1 MSPQYIIAIDLGTT
15 GEKCVIYDLQGNSVA
30 EEYREIETIYPGPGA
45 AEIRSDDF
53 FKLTF
58 VNIRECLA
66 KSSINPK
73 EIAVISIDS
82 LMGGVIGIDR
92 NFNAVTYYDTAMDSR
107 AAEESSYLV
116 KNFGDIVL
124 EHNGAY
130 SIWGHKILYWKKRN
144 EWKDIYKFVHPA
156 AFVGAKLTG
165 LSGDDAFI
173 DQSFLSFS
181 ALSDLQKSQW
191 SEELCRTLEV
201 DTDKLPRIIKSTDI
215 IGETTA
221 GVKDLTGLPEGIPVC
236 AGCGDVVAGYVG
248 SGVLDSGEVAD
259 ISGTANILAVNL
271 DDFVVH
277 KHFANMKSPI
287 NDSYYLLVSHVL
299 GGRTLKWF
307 TDEFYAELREK
318 IEKNGSSV
326 YEYLDKEAEKV
337 TPGSHGLVSIDDL
350 QGRFFPPDMK
360 MRGLF
365 IGHTWSHKK
374 IYFYRSILEAIAYD
388 YFLGIDILKKL
399 VPDLELE
406 EINAIGSGA
415 NSSIW
420 LQIKAD
426 VLQIPFKTNY
436 RSDLSTL
443 GAAVIGAHSVGLIND
458 IKDFLD
464 GVLKTRSVVE
474 PRKEEFEKYKKYIDV
489 YIDAVS
495 NLNSYYAKLV

>member
-1 MSPQYIIAIDLGTT
+1 
-15 GEKCVIYDLQGNSVA
+15 
-30 EEYREIETIYPGPGA
+30 
-45 AEIRSDDF
+45 
-53 FKLTF
+53 
-58 VNIRECLA
+58 
-66 KSSINPK
+66 
-73 EIAVISIDS
+73 
-82 LMGGVIGIDR
+82 
-92 NFNAVTYYDTAMDSR
+92 
-107 AAEESSYLV
+107 
-116 KNFGDIVL
+116 
-124 EHNGAY
+124 
-130 SIWGHKILYWKKRN
+130 
-144 EWKDIYKFVHPA
+144 
-156 AFVGAKLTG
+156 
-165 LSGDDAFI
+165 
-173 DQSFLSFS
+173 
-181 ALSDLQKSQW
+181 
-191 SEELCRTLEV
+191 
-201 DTDKLPRIIKSTDI
+201 
-215 IGETTA
+215 
-221 GVKDLTGLPEGIPVC
+221 
-236 AGCGDVVAGYVG
+236 
-248 SGVLDSGEVAD
+248 
-259 ISGTANILAVNL
+259 
-271 DDFVVH
+271 
-277 KHFANMKSPI
+277 MKSPI

-426 VLQIPFKTNY
+426 VLQIPFQTNY

>member
-1 MSPQYIIAIDLGTT
+1 MSEQYIIAIDLGTT
-15 GEKCVIYDLQGNSVA
+15 GEKCVIYDLQGNSIA

-53 FKLTF
+53 FKLTR
-58 VNIRECLA
+58 VNIKQCLE
-66 KSSINPK
+66 KSKINP
-73 EIAVISIDS
+73 EDIAVISIDS
-82 LMGGVIGIDR
+82 LMGGVIGIDK

-107 AAEESSYLV
+107 AADESNYLV
-116 KNFGDIVL
+116 RNFGDIIL
-124 EHNGAY
+124 EYNGAY
-130 SIWGHKILYWKKRN
+130 SIWGHKILYWKKKN
-144 EWKDIYKFVHPA
+144 EWQDIYKFVHPA

-165 LSGDDAFI
+165 LPGEDAFI

-181 ALSDLQKSQW
+181 ALSDLKKSEW
-191 SEELCRTLEV
+191 ADELCNKLEV
-201 DTDKLPRIIKSTDI
+201 DIGKLPKIIKSTDI
-215 IGETTA
+215 IGTTTL
-221 GVKDLTGLPEGIPVC
+221 GVKELTGLPEGIPVC

-248 SGVLDSGEVAD
+248 SGVLKSGDVAD

-271 DDFVVH
+271 EDFVVH

-307 TDEFYAELREK
+307 TDEFYSELRER
-318 IEKNGSSV
+318 IEKDGSSV
-326 YEYLDKEAEKV
+326 YEYLDREAEKV

-388 YFLGIDILKKL
+388 YYLGIDILKKL
-399 VPDLELE
+399 VPGIKLR

-415 NSSIW
+415 NSRVW

-426 VLQIPFKTNY
+426 ILQIPFKTNY

-443 GAAVIGAHSVGLIND
+443 GAAVIGAHSVGLIKD
-458 IKDFLD
+458 IREFLE

-474 PRKEEFEKYKKYIDV
+474 PEKGELDKYRKYIEV

-495 NLNSYYAKLV
+495 NLNSYFAKLV